1 MSKPEVLSYE
11 KRTAWFHQARFGMF
25 IHWGLYS
32 LLGRGEC
39 VVWAERIPA
48 EEYAKLADQFKP
60 AKFDV
65 DRWVSLAKESGMKY
79 AVFTARH
86 HDGFCLYN
94 SKVSGF
100 TSVKTAAKKDFVAEY
115 VKSCRK
121 YGLKVGLYY
130 SLPNWYF
137 PGYFN
142 LKKYPDSFQTMVKQ
156 VHDQVRELMTNY
168 GKIDYLWYDDFC
180 DRLWIPDGEST
191 SSTMEAG
198 GSPEIPRL
206 WRSKE
211 LNRMARSLQPQ
222 IIINDRSGLEEDVDT
237 PEQAVIPS
245 KPGRAWE
252 SCMTMGDFC
261 GWGYIE
267 NNPNFKTTTQLIQN
281 LVIAASGAGNYL
293 LNIGPKPDG
302 TVRKEEVVR
311 LKEIGKWMRVNG
323 ESIYGSERLPAGWG
337 GAWGCGMLGTATAR
351 GNNAYLHI
359 FRWPG
364 ETAVVAG
371 IKNKVISACILASGR
386 KAKVEQTV
394 DGRLVLKGLPEESP
408 DRSDAVIKLE
418 LDGKPKVFNYSGMPL
433 FKFRKNAN
441 REEEQ

>member
-1 MSKPEVLSYE
+1 MLKPKISSYE

-39 VVWAERIPA
+39 VMWAERIPVK
-48 EEYAKLADQFKP
+48 EYAKLADRFTP
-60 AKFDV
+60 ARFDV
-65 DRWVSLAKESGMKY
+65 DRWVSLAKAAGMKY
-79 AVFTARH
+79 VVFTAQH
-86 HDGFCLYN
+86 HDGFALYD
-94 SKVSGF
+94 SKASDF
-100 TSVKTAAKKDFVAEY
+100 TSVKTAAKKDFVAAY

-130 SLPNWYF
+130 SLPDWRF

-142 LKKYPDSFQTMVKQ
+142 LGKYPQSFKAMIKQ
-156 VHDQVRELMTNY
+156 AHSQVRELMTNY

-180 DRLWIPDGEST
+180 DRLWIPDGEPI

-198 GSPEIPRL
+198 GSPEIPKL
-206 WRSKE
+206 WHSKQ
-211 LNRMARSLQPQ
+211 LNQMARSLQPQ
-222 IIINDRSGLEEDVDT
+222 IMINNRSGLEEDLDT
-237 PEQAVIPS
+237 PEQAIAVS

-261 GWGYIE
+261 GWGYIK

-281 LVIAASGAGNYL
+281 LVTTASGAGNYL

-302 TVRKEEVVR
+302 TVRAEEVTR
-311 LKEIGKWMRVNG
+311 LKEIGKWMQVNG
-323 ESIYGSERLPAGWG
+323 ESIYGSERLPDRWG
-337 GAWGCGMLGTATAR
+337 GVWGCGMLGAATVR

-364 ETAVVAG
+364 ETVAVAG
-371 IKNKVISACILASGR
+371 IKNKVLAATILATGR
-386 KAKVEQTV
+386 KAKIEQTK
-394 DGRLVLKGLPEESP
+394 DGRLFLKGLPKEPP
-408 DRSDAVIKLE
+408 DRNDTVIRLK
-418 LDGKPKVFNYSGMPL
+418 LDGKPKPFNYSGMPL
-433 FKFRKNAN
+433 
-441 REEEQ
+441 